1 LQLILP
7 LSPFLQYEASLQK
20 FFSSKPLTKSIK
32 FERTGA
38 MEKDLEHL
46 KLLGIFH
53 YIWGGLSL
61 VGGLFIGAYFLVIGF
76 VLMSNPSGSTSSED
90 SQSASVA
97 GGVLIVVGVVLF
109 LIVVIYG
116 VLTIMAG
123 GKYRKHQG
131 GYWFCFILAIVTLV
145 IGGIPGIVL
154 GIFSLIVLS
163 RESVKA
169 LFRGQSLPGTG
180 SVVATPPVS

>member
-1 LQLILP
+1 
-7 LSPFLQYEASLQK
+7 
-20 FFSSKPLTKSIK
+20 
-32 FERTGA
+32 
-38 MEKDLEHL
+38 MEKDHEHL

-53 YIWGGLSL
+53 YIWGALSL
-61 VGGLFIGAYFLVIGF
+61 LGGIFIGGYFLVIG
-76 VLMSNPSGSTSSED
+76 VILMNNPPTSTSSED
-90 SQSASVA
+90 SGTASMA
-97 GGVLIVVGVVLF
+97 GGILIGVGVVLF
-109 LIVVIYG
+109 LVVVVYG
-116 VLTIMAG
+116 ILTLMAG

-163 RESVKA
+163 RESVKT

-180 SVVATPPVS
+180 SMVATPPVS

>member
-1 LQLILP
+1 
-7 LSPFLQYEASLQK
+7 
-20 FFSSKPLTKSIK
+20 
-32 FERTGA
+32 

-53 YIWGGLSL
+53 YIWGALSL
-61 VGGLFIGAYFLVIGF
+61 LGGIFIGGYFLVIG
-76 VLMSNPSGSTSSED
+76 VILMNNPPTSTSSED
-90 SQSASVA
+90 SGTASMA
-97 GGVLIVVGVVLF
+97 GGILIGVGVVLF
-109 LIVVIYG
+109 LVVVVYG
-116 VLTIMAG
+116 ILTLMAG

-163 RESVKA
+163 RESVKT

-180 SVVATPPVS
+180 SMVATPPVS

>member
-1 LQLILP
+1 
-7 LSPFLQYEASLQK
+7 
-20 FFSSKPLTKSIK
+20 
-32 FERTGA
+32 

-61 VGGLFIGAYFLVIGF
+61 LGGLAIGAYFLFLGVILMANPSTTTTANDESVNNGVIG
-76 VLMSNPSGSTSSED
+76 
-90 SQSASVA
+90 
-97 GGVLIVVGVVLF
+97 GVMIGVGAVLF
-109 LIVVIYG
+109 ILVVIYG
-116 VLTIMAG
+116 VLILMAA

-163 RESVKA
+163 RASVKA
-169 LFRGQSLPGTG
+169 LFKGESLPGPG
-180 SVVATPPVS
+180 AQVAMPPVS

>member
-1 LQLILP
+1 
-7 LSPFLQYEASLQK
+7 
-20 FFSSKPLTKSIK
+20 
-32 FERTGA
+32 

-53 YIWGGLSL
+53 YIWGALSL
-61 VGGLFIGAYFLVIGF
+61 IGGIFIGGYFLVIGII
-76 VLMSNPSGSTSSED
+76 LMNNPPTSTSSED
-90 SQSASVA
+90 SGTA
-97 GGVLIVVGVVLF
+97 GAVGGILIAVGVVLF
-109 LIVVIYG
+109 LVVVVYG
-116 VLTIMAG
+116 ILTLMAG

-163 RESVKA
+163 RESVKT

-180 SVVATPPVS
+180 SMVATPPVS

>member
-1 LQLILP
+1 
-7 LSPFLQYEASLQK
+7 
-20 FFSSKPLTKSIK
+20 
-32 FERTGA
+32 

-53 YIWGGLSL
+53 YIWGALSL
-61 VGGLFIGAYFLVIGF
+61 IGGIFIGGYFVVIGIILMNNPPTSASSDDSGAAGAVGGIMI
-76 VLMSNPSGSTSSED
+76 
-90 SQSASVA
+90 A
-97 GGVLIVVGVVLF
+97 GGIVLF
-109 LIVVIYG
+109 LIVVVYG
-116 VLTIMAG
+116 ILTLMAG

-169 LFRGQSLPGTG
+169 VFRGQSLPGTG
-180 SVVATPPVS
+180 GLVATPPIS

>member
-1 LQLILP
+1 
-7 LSPFLQYEASLQK
+7 
-20 FFSSKPLTKSIK
+20 
-32 FERTGA
+32 

-53 YIWGGLSL
+53 YIWGALSL
-61 VGGLFIGAYFLVIGF
+61 LGAIVIGGYFLVIGII
-76 VLMSNPSGSTSSED
+76 LMNNPPTSTSSED
-90 SQSASVA
+90 SGTASMA
-97 GGVLIVVGVVLF
+97 GGILIGVGVVLF
-109 LIVVIYG
+109 FIVVVYG
-116 VLTIMAG
+116 ILTLMAG

-163 RESVKA
+163 RDSVKA

-180 SVVATPPVS
+180 SMVATPPVS

>member
-1 LQLILP
+1 
-7 LSPFLQYEASLQK
+7 
-20 FFSSKPLTKSIK
+20 
-32 FERTGA
+32 
-38 MEKDLEHL
+38 MEKDLDHL

-61 VGGLFIGAYFLVIGF
+61 LGGLFIGAYFLFIGI
-76 VLMSNPSGSTSSED
+76 VLVNSPQSSSSSADE
-90 SQSASVA
+90 SASTGMV
-97 GGVLIVVGVVLF
+97 GGILIGVGVVLF
-109 LIVVIYG
+109 LIVVVYG
-116 VLTIMAG
+116 ILTLMAG

-131 GYWFCFILAIVTLV
+131 GYWFCFILAIVTLI

-154 GIFSLIVLS
+154 GIFSLIVLG

-169 LFRGQSLPGTG
+169 IFRGQSLPGTG

>member
-1 LQLILP
+1 
-7 LSPFLQYEASLQK
+7 
-20 FFSSKPLTKSIK
+20 
-32 FERTGA
+32 

-53 YIWGGLSL
+53 YIWGALSL
-61 VGGLFIGAYFLVIGF
+61 IGGIIIGVYFLVFGVI
-76 VLMSNPSGSTSSED
+76 LMNNPPTSTSSED
-90 SQSASVA
+90 TGATSMA
-97 GGVLIVVGVVLF
+97 GGILIGVGVVLF
-109 LIVVIYG
+109 LIVVVYG
-116 VLTIMAG
+116 ILTLMAG

-154 GIFSLIVLS
+154 GIFSLMVLS
-163 RESVKA
+163 RESVKT

-180 SVVATPPVS
+180 SMVATPPVS

>member
-1 LQLILP
+1 
-7 LSPFLQYEASLQK
+7 
-20 FFSSKPLTKSIK
+20 
-32 FERTGA
+32 

-53 YIWGGLSL
+53 YIWGALSL
-61 VGGLFIGAYFLVIGF
+61 LGGIVIGGYFLVIGII
-76 VLMSNPSGSTSSED
+76 LMNNPPTSTSSED
-90 SQSASVA
+90 SGTASMA
-97 GGVLIVVGVVLF
+97 GGILIGVGVVLF
-109 LIVVIYG
+109 LIVVVYG
-116 VLTIMAG
+116 TLTLMAG

-131 GYWFCFILAIVTLV
+131 GYWFCLILAIVTLV

-163 RESVKA
+163 RDSVKA

-180 SVVATPPVS
+180 SMVATPPVS

>member
-1 LQLILP
+1 
-7 LSPFLQYEASLQK
+7 
-20 FFSSKPLTKSIK
+20 
-32 FERTGA
+32 

-53 YIWGGLSL
+53 YIWGALSL
-61 VGGLFIGAYFLVIGF
+61 LGGIVIGGYFLVIGII
-76 VLMSNPSGSTSSED
+76 LMNNPPTSTSSED
-90 SQSASVA
+90 SGTASMA
-97 GGVLIVVGVVLF
+97 GGILIGVGIVLFFIVVV
-109 LIVVIYG
+109 YG
-116 VLTIMAG
+116 ILTLMAG

-163 RESVKA
+163 RDSVKA

-180 SVVATPPVS
+180 SMVATPPVS

>member
-1 LQLILP
+1 
-7 LSPFLQYEASLQK
+7 
-20 FFSSKPLTKSIK
+20 
-32 FERTGA
+32 

-53 YIWGGLSL
+53 YIWGALSL
-61 VGGLFIGAYFLVIGF
+61 IGGIFIGGYFLVIGII
-76 VLMSNPSGSTSSED
+76 LMNNPPTSTSSED
-90 SQSASVA
+90 SGTA
-97 GGVLIVVGVVLF
+97 GAVGGILIAVGVVLF
-109 LIVVIYG
+109 LVVVVYG
-116 VLTIMAG
+116 ILTLMAG

-145 IGGIPGIVL
+145 IGGIPGIVP

-163 RESVKA
+163 RESVKV

-180 SVVATPPVS
+180 TVVATPPVS

>member
-1 LQLILP
+1 
-7 LSPFLQYEASLQK
+7 
-20 FFSSKPLTKSIK
+20 
-32 FERTGA
+32 
-38 MEKDLEHL
+38 MEKDLDHL

-61 VGGLFIGAYFLVIGF
+61 LGGLFVGAYFLFFGI
-76 VLMSNPSGSTSSED
+76 VLMSNPQSSSSSADE
-90 SQSASVA
+90 SASTGMA
-97 GGVLIVVGVVLF
+97 GGILIGVGIVLF
-109 LIVVIYG
+109 LIVVVYG
-116 VLTIMAG
+116 ILTLMAG

-131 GYWFCFILAIVTLV
+131 GYWFCFILAIVTLI

>member
-1 LQLILP
+1 
-7 LSPFLQYEASLQK
+7 
-20 FFSSKPLTKSIK
+20 
-32 FERTGA
+32 

-53 YIWGGLSL
+53 YIWGALSL
-61 VGGLFIGAYFLVIGF
+61 LGGIFIGGYFLVIG
-76 VLMSNPSGSTSSED
+76 VILMNNPPTSTSSED
-90 SQSASVA
+90 SGTASMA
-97 GGVLIVVGVVLF
+97 GGILIGVGVVLF
-109 LIVVIYG
+109 LIVVVYG
-116 VLTIMAG
+116 ILTLMAG

-163 RESVKA
+163 RESVKT

-180 SVVATPPVS
+180 SMVATPPVS

>member
-1 LQLILP
+1 
-7 LSPFLQYEASLQK
+7 
-20 FFSSKPLTKSIK
+20 LTKTLK
-32 FERTGA
+32 FEKTA
-38 MEKDLEHL
+38 TMEKDLDHL

-61 VGGLFIGAYFLVIGF
+61 LGGLFIGAYFLIIGF
-76 VLMSNPSGSTSSED
+76 VLMSSPPSSTSED
-90 SQSASVA
+90 SPSQSVV
-97 GGVLIVVGVVLF
+97 GGIMIGAGVVLF

-116 VLTIMAG
+116 ILTLMAG

-131 GYWFCFILAIVTLV
+131 GYWFCFILAIVTLI

-163 RESVKA
+163 RDSVKA

>member
-1 LQLILP
+1 
-7 LSPFLQYEASLQK
+7 
-20 FFSSKPLTKSIK
+20 
-32 FERTGA
+32 

-53 YIWGGLSL
+53 YIWGALSL
-61 VGGLFIGAYFLVIGF
+61 LGGIFIGGYFLVIG
-76 VLMSNPSGSTSSED
+76 VILMNNPPTSTSSED
-90 SQSASVA
+90 SGTASMA
-97 GGVLIVVGVVLF
+97 GGILIGVGVVLF
-109 LIVVIYG
+109 LVVVVYG
-116 VLTIMAG
+116 ILTLMAG

-163 RESVKA
+163 RDSVKT

-180 SVVATPPVS
+180 SMVATPPVS

>member
-1 LQLILP
+1 
-7 LSPFLQYEASLQK
+7 
-20 FFSSKPLTKSIK
+20 
-32 FERTGA
+32 

-53 YIWGGLSL
+53 YIWGALSL
-61 VGGLFIGAYFLVIGF
+61 IGGIFIGGYFLVIGII
-76 VLMSNPSGSTSSED
+76 LMNNPPTSTSSED
-90 SQSASVA
+90 SGTASMA
-97 GGVLIVVGVVLF
+97 GGILIAVGVVLF
-109 LIVVIYG
+109 LVVVVYG
-116 VLTIMAG
+116 ILTLMAG

-163 RESVKA
+163 RDSVKT
-169 LFRGQSLPGTG
+169 LIRGQSLPGTG
-180 SVVATPPVS
+180 SMVATPPVS

>member
-1 LQLILP
+1 
-7 LSPFLQYEASLQK
+7 
-20 FFSSKPLTKSIK
+20 
-32 FERTGA
+32 

-53 YIWGGLSL
+53 YIWGALSL
-61 VGGLFIGAYFLVIGF
+61 IGAICIGAYFVVIGI
-76 VLMSNPSGSTSSED
+76 VLMSNPPSSTSSED
-90 SQSASVA
+90 SGTASMA
-97 GGVLIVVGVVLF
+97 GGILIGVGVVLF
-109 LIVVIYG
+109 LIVVVYG
-116 VLTIMAG
+116 ILTLMAG

-169 LFRGQSLPGTG
+169 VFKGQSLPGTG
-180 SVVATPPVS
+180 SMVATPPVS

>member
-1 LQLILP
+1 
-7 LSPFLQYEASLQK
+7 
-20 FFSSKPLTKSIK
+20 
-32 FERTGA
+32 

-53 YIWGGLSL
+53 YIWGALSL
-61 VGGLFIGAYFLVIGF
+61 LGGIFIGGYFLVIG
-76 VLMSNPSGSTSSED
+76 VILMNNPPTSTSSED
-90 SQSASVA
+90 SGTASMA
-97 GGVLIVVGVVLF
+97 GAILIGVGVVLF
-109 LIVVIYG
+109 LVVVVYG
-116 VLTIMAG
+116 ILTLMAG

-163 RESVKA
+163 RESVKT

-180 SVVATPPVS
+180 SMVATPPVS

>member
-1 LQLILP
+1 
-7 LSPFLQYEASLQK
+7 
-20 FFSSKPLTKSIK
+20 
-32 FERTGA
+32 
-38 MEKDLEHL
+38 MEKDPEHL

-53 YIWGGLSL
+53 YIWGALSL
-61 VGGLFIGAYFLVIGF
+61 LGGIVIGGYFLVIGII
-76 VLMSNPSGSTSSED
+76 LMNNPPTSTSSED
-90 SQSASVA
+90 SGTASMA
-97 GGVLIVVGVVLF
+97 GGILIGVGVVLF
-109 LIVVIYG
+109 FIVVVYG
-116 VLTIMAG
+116 ILTLMAG

-163 RESVKA
+163 RDSVKA

-180 SVVATPPVS
+180 SMVATPPVS

>member
-1 LQLILP
+1 
-7 LSPFLQYEASLQK
+7 
-20 FFSSKPLTKSIK
+20 
-32 FERTGA
+32 

-53 YIWGGLSL
+53 YIWGALSF
-61 VGGLFIGAYFLVIGF
+61 VGGICIGGYFLVIG
-76 VLMSNPSGSTSSED
+76 VILMANPPSSTSSED
-90 SQSASVA
+90 SGSASMI
-97 GGVLIVVGVVLF
+97 GGIMIGAGVVLF
-109 LIVVIYG
+109 LIVVVYG
-116 VLTIMAG
+116 ILTLMAG

-163 RESVKA
+163 RDSVKA
-169 LFRGQSLPGTG
+169 LFKGQALPGAG
-180 SVVATPPVS
+180 SVVATPPIS

>member
-1 LQLILP
+1 
-7 LSPFLQYEASLQK
+7 
-20 FFSSKPLTKSIK
+20 
-32 FERTGA
+32 

-53 YIWGGLSL
+53 YIWGALSL
-61 VGGLFIGAYFLVIGF
+61 IGGLFIGGYFLVVGIF
-76 VLMSNPSGSTSSED
+76 LMTNPPSSTTSED
-90 SQSASVA
+90 SGTASVV
-97 GGVLIVVGVVLF
+97 GGIMIGVGVVLF
-109 LIVVIYG
+109 LIVVVVYG
-116 VLTIMAG
+116 ILTVMAG

-145 IGGIPGIVL
+145 ISGIPGIVL

-180 SVVATPPVS
+180 TLVATPPVS

>member
-1 LQLILP
+1 
-7 LSPFLQYEASLQK
+7 
-20 FFSSKPLTKSIK
+20 
-32 FERTGA
+32 
-38 MEKDLEHL
+38 MEKDLDHL

-61 VGGLFIGAYFLVIGF
+61 LGGLFIGAYFVVIGF
-76 VLMSNPSGSTSSED
+76 VLMSNPPNSTSSED
-90 SQSASVA
+90 SASQ
-97 GGVLIVVGVVLF
+97 GVVGGILIGAGAVLF
-109 LIVVIYG
+109 LIAVIYG
-116 VLTIMAG
+116 ALTLMAG

-131 GYWFCFILAIVTLV
+131 GYWFCFFLAIVTLI

-154 GIFSLIVLS
+154 GIFSLIVLA
-163 RESVKA
+163 RDSVKA

>member
-1 LQLILP
+1 
-7 LSPFLQYEASLQK
+7 
-20 FFSSKPLTKSIK
+20 
-32 FERTGA
+32 

-53 YIWGGLSL
+53 YIWGALSL
-61 VGGLFIGAYFLVIGF
+61 IGGIFIGGYFVVIG
-76 VLMSNPSGSTSSED
+76 VILMNNPPTSASSED
-90 SQSASVA
+90 SGAA
-97 GGVLIVVGVVLF
+97 GAVGGIMIGAGIVLF
-109 LIVVIYG
+109 LIVVVYG
-116 VLTIMAG
+116 ILTLMAG

-163 RESVKA
+163 RDTVKA
-169 LFRGQSLPGTG
+169 VFRGQSLPGTG
-180 SVVATPPVS
+180 SLVATPPIS

>member
-1 LQLILP
+1 
-7 LSPFLQYEASLQK
+7 
-20 FFSSKPLTKSIK
+20 
-32 FERTGA
+32 

-53 YIWGGLSL
+53 YIWGALSL
-61 VGGLFIGAYFLVIGF
+61 IGGICIGAYFLVIGI
-76 VLMSNPSGSTSSED
+76 VLMNNPPTSTSTED
-90 SQSASVA
+90 SGTTSMV
-97 GGVLIVVGVVLF
+97 GGIMIAVGVVLF
-109 LIVVIYG
+109 LIVVVYG
-116 VLTIMAG
+116 ILTLMAG

-154 GIFSLIVLS
+154 GIFSLIVLG
-163 RESVKA
+163 RDSVKT

-180 SVVATPPVS
+180 AVVATPPVS